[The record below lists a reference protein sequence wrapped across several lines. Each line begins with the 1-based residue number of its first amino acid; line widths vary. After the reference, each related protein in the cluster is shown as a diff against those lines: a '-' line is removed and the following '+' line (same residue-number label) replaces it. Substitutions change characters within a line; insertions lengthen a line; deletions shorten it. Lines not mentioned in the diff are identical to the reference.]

1 MKKKIKKALLEYLE
15 APEAWGDNVQLEVN
29 TADGSVRLNDD
40 EDVDEDSETLDYWPV
55 MDLICMSVENPGQW
69 EIDPDAL
76 EEVADTYNL

>member
-76 EEVADTYNL
+76 EEVAETYNL